1 MTDSMYRHR
10 PDTKTLVASELLSM
24 KLCAASKTVQRPAR
38 SSLLAATADTSK
50 SHTLVLWYTPQPGA
64 DLPKTLRVLLSSRML
79 KNG

>member
-24 KLCAASKTVQRPAR
+24 KLCAASKTVQRPA
-38 SSLLAATADTSK
+38 SSSPLLQW
-50 SHTLVLWYTPQPGA
+50 LTPQNVVRWSRGTPHNWVRTF
-64 DLPKTLRVLLSSRML
+64 KTLRVLLSSRML